1 MMETKLDVL
10 KDQIENSKNFQPF
23 LIMATD
29 QIILSWMLWLLHPP
43 VPISVYYVSGTQT
56 YFKEPCPI
64 PQVDPIQLSYVEI
77 VERMPTK
84 TQLRKGYKIN
94 FRTQNTES
102 TVQLVHS
109 VGEGG
114 FGRVYKATV

>member
-1 MMETKLDVL
+1 MMEMKLDVL

-23 LIMATD
+23 MVMATD

-64 PQVDPIQLSYVEI
+64 PQVDPI
-77 VERMPTK
+77 
-84 TQLRKGYKIN
+84 
-94 FRTQNTES
+94 
-102 TVQLVHS
+102 
-109 VGEGG
+109 
-114 FGRVYKATV
+114 